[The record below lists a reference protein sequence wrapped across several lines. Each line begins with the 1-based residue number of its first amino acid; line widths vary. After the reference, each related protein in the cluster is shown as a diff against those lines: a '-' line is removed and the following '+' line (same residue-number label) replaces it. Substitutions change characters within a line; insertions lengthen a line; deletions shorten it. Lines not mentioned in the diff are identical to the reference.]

1 MQLFFILRIH
11 FYIDAIYS
19 PVTKLQLINFKGWK
33 YCLVFYFTSKEV
45 KHQITVE
52 VKRWNTYLIN

>member
-45 KHQITVE
+45 KHQITAE
-52 VKRWNTYLIN
+52 VKRWNT